1 MRTHSFC
8 VILLLCENCWSRQD
22 TARTNSSTWH
32 HTLSSPPI
40 SPLPLCWMV
49 TWLVSQWPH
58 PIRAALIYK
67 IITLFVPPLP
77 CWQNGIAHC
86 PSPLWNWTQSIQ
98 IPYSVDKWLHGS
110 DYCVERCGIFRRIL
124 WKFICRSGSYR
135 SGMCEEVWAVDQWV
149 LINRN

>member
-40 SPLPLCWMV
+40 SSLPLCWMV

-86 PSPLWNWTQSIQ
+86 PSPLWNEHKAFRFLIPWTSGFMDQTIVSKGTEFFGR
-98 IPYSVDKWLHGS
+98 SRESSFVGVDLTG
-110 DYCVERCGIFRRIL
+110 VECARRFGQ
-124 WKFICRSGSYR
+124 WTSGF
-135 SGMCEEVWAVDQWV
+135 
-149 LINRN
+149 